1 MYFAQNKKQK
11 FVRLECLFNAFNTK
25 MRWMDIVRDDIK

>member
-11 FVRLECLFNAFNTK
+11 FVRLEYLFNEFNTK
-25 MRWMDIVRDDIK
+25 NTLNGYC

>member
-11 FVRLECLFNAFNTK
+11 FVRLECLFNAFN
-25 MRWMDIVRDDIK
+25 IKNALNGYC